1 MGLLGGLVQ
10 GIPDQYP
17 PISSRSTG
25 PNAPHIA
32 MIMASHRGCQLGNS
46 YATRAVEAACE
57 RALAHASPRWRTV
70 KTILDKGLESEPI
83 AESPQTLTDTYVNG
97 GRFGRNLQSLLI
109 H

>member
-1 MGLLGGLVQ
+1 ML
-10 GIPDQYP
+10 
-17 PISSRSTG
+17 
-25 PNAPHIA
+25 AIA
-32 MIMASHRGCQLGNS
+32 RGESMSDVTYKAKHKRYQ
-46 YATRAVEAACE
+46 EM
-57 RALAHASPRWRTV
+57 RTV